1 MGSSTSKVLED
12 HEIEQHSLKSA
23 YSKLF
28 TNMEEVERVK
38 ESWRMSAEVER
49 KEKQG
54 WQRLEDH
61 ERAAQ
66 PEKCIQNYFQM
77 KG

>member
-54 WQRLEDH
+54 WK
-61 ERAAQ
+61 RAADLA
-66 PEKCIQNYFQM
+66 KY
-77 KG
+77 